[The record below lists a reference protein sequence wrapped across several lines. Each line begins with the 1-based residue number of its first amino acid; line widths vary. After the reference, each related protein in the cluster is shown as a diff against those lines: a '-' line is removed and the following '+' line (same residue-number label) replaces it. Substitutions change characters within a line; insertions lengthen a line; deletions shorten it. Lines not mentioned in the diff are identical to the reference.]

1 MDREEL
7 WAHIHAER
15 RALAQVLAGLSDEQ
29 WHHETLCPGWDVR
42 DVAAHVIAHPQIRVH
57 EMAGMLARNLGRGYN
72 TMTLRE
78 VQRRGARE
86 TPESILRDFETYD
99 GSTRTVPGTTM
110 REALI
115 DVLLHTQDILR
126 PLGLSHDMPP
136 EAAAVAADR
145 ARSLAWLTGWT
156 PAKRL
161 RLVATD
167 VDWTRGSGP
176 EVRGPMQELLMIA
189 GGRVPDPALVSGDGV
204 ALVARGG

>member
-1 MDREEL
+1 MDSATL
-7 WAHIHAER
+7 WDHIHTER
-15 RALAQVLAGLSDEQ
+15 RALADVLAGLSEEQ
-29 WHHETLCPGWDVR
+29 WRHETLCPGWSVR

-57 EMAGMLARNLGRGYN
+57 ELPGMVARNLGRGYN
-72 TMTLRE
+72 ATMLRE

-86 TPESILRDFETYD
+86 TSESILRDFEKYD
-99 GSTRTVPGTTM
+99 ASTRTAPGTTA

-126 PLGLSHDMPP
+126 PLGLVHDMPP

-156 PAKRL
+156 SAKRL

-167 VDWTRGSGP
+167 IDWARGAGP
-176 EVRGPMQELLMIA
+176 EVRGPMQELLMVA
-189 GGRVPDPALVSGDGV
+189 SGRAPDPTLVSGDGV
-204 ALVARGG
+204 ALLARRS